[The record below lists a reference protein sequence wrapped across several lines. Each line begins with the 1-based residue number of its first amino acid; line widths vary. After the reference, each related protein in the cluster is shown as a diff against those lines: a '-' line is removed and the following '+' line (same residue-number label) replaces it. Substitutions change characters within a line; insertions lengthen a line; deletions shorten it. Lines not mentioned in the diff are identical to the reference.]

1 MPEKSTPTTVD
12 QLSCEQAELLIRM
25 IAEVEKEE
33 SESDSDE

>member
-12 QLSCEQAELLIRM
+12 QLSGEQAELLIRM

-33 SESDSDE
+33 AESDSDE